1 MIKFGFNAEI
11 PACPAGRRNPKSEF
25 ENDSSHFEED
35 PTPGIPCGHGR
46 MPAQE

>member
-11 PACPAGRRNPKSEF
+11 RNPKSEF